1 MRQWN
6 IQIIICLAKRCRTSV
21 AVLLAGC
28 IMLAGSMVWAKSDE
42 PKIVQTVAVMNF
54 ENLKPPDLDYLGAA
68 IAESL
73 SSRLA
78 GTDMCRVVER
88 RRLDLLLQEQD
99 FWLSALVDSNTAGE
113 VGRILGARWLV
124 IGSYCVQF
132 FPERRT
138 ITLKVIETAEG
149 VARWGNEFKS
159 KTQDEVEQA
168 AYLGLVK
175 WLSLRAQKQIVPAPS
190 KAIQEEE
197 DVRRK
202 GLSLLREGKASEAFP
217 FLWKAVEQHPEDVA
231 LHRTL
236 SGCAAEANR
245 TADLVSKYRELVK
258 AHPDS
263 AVVHNY
269 LGNAYLMI
277 DGRDV
282 GGNAED
288 AYKKSLK
295 LDKNFAPPLAN
306 LAMIQ
311 FNRGNF
317 KSAVKGFE
325 KYVSKAKSDAPGW
338 CNLGNARLERLRQ
351 SGKRNTRNEAEVED
365 AYQKVIALE
374 LTLPGPF
381 IGLGALREWQGRYTD
396 ALEAYSAAI
405 QLAPGREDLQA
416 QIDSLKKKIP
426 MSSTPAPSLVMK
438 LRGKESQEAFDAAAV
453 AVLYQAA
460 LELKA
465 EGKVQAA
472 AELLQEALR
481 RDENNATGWRL
492 LERTYREAGNDEQA
506 NQASERAKALR
517 PENLRHPEK

>member
-1 MRQWN
+1 
-6 IQIIICLAKRCRTSV
+6 
-21 AVLLAGC
+21 
-28 IMLAGSMVWAKSDE
+28 
-42 PKIVQTVAVMNF
+42 
-54 ENLKPPDLDYLGAA
+54 
-68 IAESL
+68 
-73 SSRLA
+73 
-78 GTDMCRVVER
+78 MCRVVER

-99 FWLSALVDSNTAGE
+99 FGLSDLVDSNTAAE
-113 VGRILGARWLV
+113 VGRIVGARWLV

-138 ITLKVIETAEG
+138 ITLKVIETAKG

-175 WLSLRAQKQIVPAPS
+175 WLGLRAQKGAAPAPR

-197 DVRRK
+197 DVRRR
-202 GLSLLREGKASEAFP
+202 GLSLLREGKVAEAFP
-217 FLWKAVEQHPEDVA
+217 LLWQAVEQYPEDVA

-236 SGCAAEANR
+236 AGCAAEANR

-258 AHPDS
+258 AHPES

-282 GGNAED
+282 GRNVEA

-295 LDKNFAPPLAN
+295 LDKNFAPPLSN
-306 LAMIQ
+306 LATIQ

-325 KYVSKAKSDAPGW
+325 KYARKAKNDAPGW

-351 SGKRNTRNEAEVED
+351 SGKRNTRREAEVED
-365 AYQKVIALE
+365 AYQKAIVLE
-374 LTLPGPF
+374 PTSPGSF
-381 IGLGALREWQGRYTD
+381 IGLGALREWQGQYVD
-396 ALEAYSAAI
+396 ALEAYSATI
-405 QLAPGREDLQA
+405 QLAPGREDLRA
-416 QIDSLKKKIP
+416 YINALKKKIP
-426 MSSTPAPSLVMK
+426 TSLTQAPSLIMK
-438 LRGKESQEAFDAAAV
+438 LRGKESAEVFDAAAV

-465 EGKVQAA
+465 EGKSQAA
-472 AELLQEALR
+472 AELLHEALR
-481 RDENNATGWRL
+481 RDKNNATGWRL

-506 NQASERAKALR
+506 NRARERAKALR